1 MRVMDNIYVFLLYF
15 ILLFFLMAI
24 YFKLADRYNI
34 IDKPNER
41 SSHSLVTV
49 RGGGIIFTISAL
61 LYAIFFGLPYPYFLV
76 GILLVSL
83 VSFIDDI
90 NELNGKIRLVF
101 QFIAAGLMLM
111 EVHLLFIPI
120 YWMIPLVVFVVA
132 MLNAWNFMD
141 GINGITGGYSLLTLM
156 SLIYINDKIVAFG
169 STGFMVAVAL
179 SLLVF
184 IFFNFR
190 TQARCFAGDVGSI
203 SIGFII
209 AFLMTQLVITTGNP
223 NYLFLLLLYGLDT
236 ATTVF
241 FRLMRKE
248 QILEP
253 HRSHFYQFL
262 ANEKELPHNT
272 VSLLYIFVQLLINA
286 SIIFLLPMGIDTL
299 IYSLLIG
306 LLIFLAIRFSIEGKA
321 HLLRNEN

>member
-1 MRVMDNIYVFLLYF
+1 MGNIYVFLLYF
-15 ILLFFLMAI
+15 ILLFMLMAI

-61 LYAIFFGLPYPYFLV
+61 MYAVFFGFPYPYFLS
-76 GILLVSL
+76 GLAIISF

-90 NELNGKIRLVF
+90 RELNGKIRLVF
-101 QFIAAGLMLM
+101 QFITSALMFMQL
-111 EVHLLFIPI
+111 HLLSIPV
-120 YWMIPLVVFVVA
+120 YWIIPLLVFVVA

-141 GINGITGGYSLLTLM
+141 GINGITGGYSLLTVM
-156 SLIYINDKIVAFG
+156 TLIYLNDKVVPFS

-179 SLLVF
+179 ALLVF

-190 TQARCFAGDVGSI
+190 THARCFAGDVGSI

-209 AFLMTQLVITTGNP
+209 AFLMTQLIITTGNP
-223 NYLFLLLLYGLDT
+223 NYLLFLLLYGLDAT
-236 ATTVF
+236 TTVF

-248 QILEP
+248 EILEA
-253 HRSHFYQFL
+253 HRSHLYQFL
-262 ANEKELPHNT
+262 ANEKGLAHNT
-272 VSLLYIFVQLLINA
+272 VSLLYVFFQLLINA
-286 SIIFLLPMGIDTL
+286 SIILLVPTGTDTV

-306 LLIFLAIRFSIEGKA
+306 LMIFLAIRFSIEGKA

>member
-1 MRVMDNIYVFLLYF
+1 MDNIYVFLLYF